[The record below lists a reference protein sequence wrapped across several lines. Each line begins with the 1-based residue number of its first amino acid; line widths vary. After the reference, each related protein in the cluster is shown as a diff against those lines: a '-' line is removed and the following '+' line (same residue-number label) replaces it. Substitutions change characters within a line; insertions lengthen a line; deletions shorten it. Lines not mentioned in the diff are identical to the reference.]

1 MTTTTLSLTCAVMLA
16 MIAPAAALDYDCSPL
31 TGGCVPRASQPSA
44 FDSPYPS
51 TYVPP
56 WPRSCPLD
64 GPSAW
69 SRDTRERVR
78 RRRDIVR

>member
-1 MTTTTLSLTCAVMLA
+1 MKKIIAALVAVLA
-16 MIAPAAALDYDCSPL
+16 TPALALDYDCSPL

-44 FDSPYPS
+44 FDSPAIYYP
-51 TYVPP
+51 PQRA

-69 SRDTRERVR
+69 TCDTRRDRERRDRTDR
-78 RRRDIVR
+78 RR